1 MAQSGL
7 RRPLRPIDIRK
18 GDTVLVLTGKDA
30 GKRGVVEHVLRNP
43 VSFEIAPARAGA
55 PARQRAGGSW
65 RTASKRGDAV
75 VVQGINMAKRHT
87 KPRPRQGRTERT
99 PRIQQGGII
108 EKPMPIQVSDVMV
121 VCPECSQPTRIRHGR
136 VGDESVRL
144 CTRCG
149 SPLTKA
155 AKA

>member
-1 MAQSGL
+1 MAAMAN
-7 RRPLRPIDIRK
+7 RVPRPLDIRK

-30 GKRGVVEHVLRNP
+30 GKRGTVEHIVRAS
-43 VSFEIAPARAGA
+43 VST
-55 PARQRAGGSW
+55 
-65 RTASKRGDAV
+65 RTRSTRGDTV

-108 EKPMPIQVSDVMV
+108 EKPMPIQVSNLMV
-121 VCPECSQPTRIRHGR
+121 ICPECSQPTRVRHGH
-136 VGDESVRL
+136 VGDESVRI
-144 CTRCG
+144 CARCG

-155 AKA
+155 AKS